1 MFFYDMFEF
10 ICLFYYYFCFL
21 VSFLIFLLNC
31 TWMLI
36 VECRVCHIYA
46 FYVDVRC
53 VHYKFVQ
60 LIIRLAFYCTF
71 LYFLATCRIAA
82 TNVI

>member
-1 MFFYDMFEF
+1 MSD
-10 ICLFYYYFCFL
+10 ICLL
-21 VSFLIFLLNC
+21 
-31 TWMLI
+31 
-36 VECRVCHIYA
+36 
-46 FYVDVRC
+46 FYVDVYC

-82 TNVI
+82 TNVIEWGVCMLHLFLLVVGSGPILTEVLEDWL